1 MFRPFLKNFVG
12 IFIVLF
18 VSVLTFYILFISLSD
33 KSDYIESGTIR
44 SGELYDSVV
53 IFRDDYGVSHIEA
66 NNEDDLY
73 FALGYTHAQ
82 DRLWQMDLSRRAAQ
96 GRLSEIFGADVLD
109 FDKLFRTIGIHR
121 ASEKIYNSLPEKT
134 KLVLDNY
141 SNGVNEFIKT
151 HIKELPLEFDV
162 LDYKPEMW
170 KPEHSI
176 MIVRMMGWE
185 LNIAWYTEYTFG
197 LIVNKFGLE
206 KAKEFFPNYPEDAP
220 EILSPGKIKIIE
232 KPDTTDIENST
243 EENLSALPDLAGG
256 FFETGW
262 NYKKYFNIDGS
273 HIGSNAWVISGK
285 KSESKKPILANDPH
299 IPLLTPSRWYEV
311 NLYDKKTDS
320 KFFGFSVPGAPGIM
334 IGSNGVIS
342 WGITNLMNDEADF
355 YILLKDTLAAN
366 SYLINENSFPL
377 DSITEIIKVKGSN
390 DEIEYNTY
398 YTKYGPVISNL
409 EKSGFASSQNFKTGD
424 KYLVTFRWTGYEYS
438 DEIGAVYNINR
449 ASGWSE
455 FKDGLKSF
463 GLPAL
468 NFVYADTSNN
478 IGYHA
483 AGKIP
488 IRKFVSGE
496 NPGYEYSAI
505 YPSSGEIEWAGFVPF
520 DELPSLYNPEEG
532 YIVTANNK
540 PKDDY
545 KYYISNLYEPH
556 YRALRIDD
564 LLKPRNNYSANEFKL
579 IQNDVK
585 SLQAKDFCAE
595 LFESYKDTV
604 TVSIGERSYLTM
616 LMKWNYEFKSTSPEA
631 IIFAQFE
638 LELYKNLYK
647 KKLGEDLFYKYLTL
661 NNIPVRNTA
670 KLLRQDFP
678 GKQAIL
684 RKSFKDAIEFLRN
697 KFNNA
702 DVSTWRWGDLHKVKM
717 KHPLGVIPAL
727 SAILDVGPY
736 ESNGCGTTINNIQY
750 GFINAITKSDFESHL
765 GPSLRFIIDMSNTK
779 IYNSI
784 LPPGQS
790 GQNTYDNYRNQSRL
804 WLNGEYKTVKND
816 FNVMKYEQ
824 LKKLLLL
831 PKVN

>member
-1 MFRPFLKNFVG
+1 MLSPFIKNVTG
-12 IFIVLF
+12 IIIVLI
-18 VSVLTFYILFISLSD
+18 VSFITFYILFINLSD
-33 KSDYIESGTIR
+33 KSDYVESGIIK

-53 IFRDDYGVSHIEA
+53 IYRDEFGVSHIEA

-82 DRLWQMDLSRRAAQ
+82 DRLWQMDLSRRAAE
-96 GRLSEIFGADVLD
+96 GRLSEIFGPEVIEY
-109 FDKLFRTIGIHR
+109 DKLFRTIGINR
-121 ASEKIYNSLPEKT
+121 TSYKIYNSLPEKT
-134 KLVLDNY
+134 KLILDNY

-162 LDYKPEMW
+162 LDYKPEEW

-232 KPDTTDIENST
+232 KPDTSEQRNTT
-243 EENLSALPDLAGG
+243 EENLSALPEIAGG
-256 FFETGW
+256 FFETAW
-262 NYKKYFNIDGS
+262 NFKKYFNIDGS

-285 KSESKKPILANDPH
+285 KSENKKPILANDPH
-299 IPLLTPSRWYEV
+299 VPLLTPSRWYEV

-320 KFFGFSVPGAPGIM
+320 KFFGFSVPGAPGVM
-334 IGSNGVIS
+334 IGGNGKIS

-355 YILLKDTLAAN
+355 YLLRKDSLVKNNYLVFEN
-366 SYLINENSFPL
+366 SYPL
-377 DSITEIIKVKGSN
+377 DSISELIKVKGSR
-390 DEIEYNTY
+390 DEIEFNVYS
-398 YTKYGPVISNL
+398 TKYGPVISNL
-409 EKSGFASSQNFKTGD
+409 EKTGFTSTSNFKTGD
-424 KYLVTFRWTGYEYS
+424 KYLVTFRWAGFEYS
-438 DEIGAVYNINR
+438 DEIGAVYEINR
-449 ASGWSE
+449 ASDWNG
-455 FKDGLKSF
+455 FKNGLRSF
-463 GLPAL
+463 GIPAL
-468 NFVYADTSNN
+468 NFVYADTMDN

-488 IRKFVSGE
+488 VRKFTEGE
-496 NPGYEYSAI
+496 NPGFEYSAI
-505 YPSSGEIEWAGFVPF
+505 YPSAGEIEWSGFIPF
-520 DELPSLYNPEEG
+520 DELPSLYNPDEG

-540 PKDDY
+540 PKQDY

-556 YRALRIDD
+556 YRALRIDE
-564 LLKPRNNYSANEFKL
+564 LLKPRNNYSANEFRL

-585 SLQAKDFCAE
+585 SLQAKDFCNE
-595 LFESYKDTV
+595 LFNSYKDTV
-604 TVSIGERSYLTM
+604 TVSFGERSYLMM
-616 LMKWNYEFKSTSPEA
+616 LMKWDYEFKSTSPEA
-631 IIFAQFE
+631 MIFAQFE

-647 KKLGEDLFYKYLTL
+647 QKLGEDLFYKYLTI

-670 KLLRQDFP
+670 KLLKQNFP
-678 GKQAIL
+678 EKKAIL
-684 RKSFKDAIEFLRN
+684 RKSFKDAIDFLKD

-702 DVSTWRWGDLHKVKM
+702 DVSTWRWGELHKVKM
-717 KHPLGVIPAL
+717 KHPLGAVPAL

-750 GFINAITKSDFESHL
+750 SFIRAISNSDFESHL
-765 GPSLRFIIDMSNTK
+765 GPSLRFIIDMSNTNT
-779 IYNSI
+779 YNSI

-790 GQNTYDNYRNQSRL
+790 GQNIYDNYRNQARL
-804 WLNGEYKTVKND
+804 WLNGEYKTVKID
-816 FNVMKYEQ
+816 FNVLKYEHT
-824 LKKLLLL
+824 KKLLLL